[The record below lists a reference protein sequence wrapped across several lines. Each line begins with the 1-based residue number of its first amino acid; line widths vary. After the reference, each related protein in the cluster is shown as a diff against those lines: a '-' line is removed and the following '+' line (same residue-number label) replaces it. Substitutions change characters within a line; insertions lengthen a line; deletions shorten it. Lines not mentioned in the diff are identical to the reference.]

1 MQRILQGEGEVRR
14 QLTEVAAQLESTR
27 ESMHVRPSNLRRV
40 VDVAL
45 SLDHQPPLEPVDDE
59 RFEEGVLWGVPEDL
73 SGAWRLATS
82 DLVDPLRPDV
92 RRPITFNADAARGL
106 TDVVPV
112 HLGHPLVELAARRL
126 RGELWS
132 TGEGGSRVHRATAVV
147 VPGLRESF
155 VAAVARMVVV
165 GASGVQLHE
174 EVFLA
179 GTRLGRRQ
187 AIGEELS
194 EQLLAGA
201 LDGQS
206 LEMPSRR
213 ALEDITARW
222 DSPEGDLQ
230 RRVNEAVRSRG
241 ERRWTEI
248 LAGLKQREHQDERR
262 IDETFD
268 RFGRTLRVS
277 LSRMRE
283 EAAEA
288 EQTLF
293 GFPEEERQRLR
304 DVESAQA
311 RLEALP
317 REHAAEIRRVHERYR
332 GPNRIELPAAVIFAI
347 TPEDAWGG
355 LR

>member
-1 MQRILQGEGEVRR
+1 M
-14 QLTEVAAQLESTR
+14 
-27 ESMHVRPSNLRRV
+27 
-40 VDVAL
+40 
-45 SLDHQPPLEPVDDE
+45 
-59 RFEEGVLWGVPEDL
+59 DL
-73 SGAWRLATS
+73 
-82 DLVDPLRPDV
+82 LRPDV
-92 RRPITFNADAARGL
+92 RRPIAFDANVARGL

-132 TGEGGSRVHRATAVV
+132 AGEGGSRVNRVTAVV
-147 VPGLRESF
+147 VPDLRESF

-179 GTRLGRRQ
+179 GTRLRRRQ

-201 LDGQS
+201 LDGRN

-213 ALEDITARW
+213 TLQDIAARW
-222 DSPEGDLQ
+222 DDPEGDLQ
-230 RRVNEAVRSRG
+230 GRVNEAVRSRG
-241 ERRWTEI
+241 ERRWAEI
-248 LAGLKQREHQDERR
+248 LAGLKQRENQDERR

-268 RFGRTLRVS
+268 RFSRSLRVS

-283 EAAEA
+283 EAAKA

-293 GFPEEERQRLR
+293 DFPEEERQRLR

-317 REHAAEIRRVHERYR
+317 REHEAEIRRVRERYQS
-332 GPNRIELPAAVIFAI
+332 PERIELPAAVIFAI
-347 TPEDAWGG
+347 TPEDAMGG